1 MNGTEKVSSGLVVA
15 SCDAPVLLEL
25 CEEVLNQMT
34 SLVQVSVV
42 FALIFARGA
51 RWNHDGLA
59 SLEQRLDHASLSV
72 VGLVGQYGRAWGSRD
87 KPKVEGSVLLV
98 QRWILARFRNRQFFT
113 LAELNRAI
121 AELLIDLNQRLFKSK
136 RSANPS
142 FVSAMKLRT
151 LRLGNQRD
159 G

>member
-34 SLVQVSVV
+34 SLVQMSVV

-72 VGLVGQYGRAWGSRD
+72 VGLVGQYGRAWGFIEQDVR
-87 KPKVEGSVLLV
+87 SVQIVRLSGRQMKARRIA
-98 QRWILARFRNRQFFT
+98 QR
-113 LAELNRAI
+113 
-121 AELLIDLNQRLFKSK
+121 IDGGVLPLSC
-136 RSANPS
+136 AGG
-142 FVSAMKLRT
+142 
-151 LRLGNQRD
+151 LGR
-159 G
+159 